1 VTGRLR
7 RRFRTWRAS
16 HDWFEGISVIL
27 GVLFFVAAAVC
38 VWGFVVAL
46 GSLGD
51 AAEPGLAR
59 VTGPL
64 SGSSS
69 GTVHATR
76 WFAIVLFGLLAVL
89 TAAVG
94 WFLSGDAIERSARRM
109 RGRA

>member
-1 VTGRLR
+1 MTGRLR
-7 RRFRTWRAS
+7 RRFRDRRAS
-16 HDWFEGISVIL
+16 HDWLEGISVVL
-27 GVLFFVAAAVC
+27 GIVFFLVAVAC

-51 AAEPGLAR
+51 SAEPGLAR

-64 SGSSS
+64 GGSSS

-76 WFAIVLFGLLAVL
+76 WFAIVLFGLFAVL

-94 WFLSGDAIERSARRM
+94 WFLAGDAIERSARRV